1 MSQFR
6 VILTLTPY
14 GNGVND
20 MFEDSKLNWNATY
33 DVIVLGFGGAGAT
46 AARFAA
52 DNGAKVLITDSAPE
66 GHEGGNTRYAGQ
78 VISSGDD
85 LDDLRKYYQ
94 DLAYPLAYDQDLMET
109 FIQGL
114 YKIPDYLE
122 KYLGVKPFVMGQHP
136 ESPVSKA
143 LYFMAHEYPEFRGQA
158 THELVAVHEGVADSA
173 LWKNLRQQVLD
184 RADKIDVLYQTPAKH
199 LIQNPETKA
208 IVGVQIE
215 RDGKLLNV
223 RANNGVIMATGGFEN
238 NPKMIENY
246 LGETSLN
253 PIGSLY
259 NKGIGVKMASEV
271 GAQLYNMNNYESYGI
286 FHGLTPK
293 PAKGQRSQ
301 FLPFDWPAFHQGSLI
316 VVGDDGTRYFDENE
330 IHRHGHIQDHGNW
343 RIPLAQRH
351 PYVVFDQKKYDEL
364 SNDKNA
370 PYPEFLKAVVKADN
384 LESLAKVL
392 NVDVDKLQK
401 TITDF
406 NYFAEQKR
414 DYAFNRDSETLT
426 AFDDGPYYAL
436 AMVQGLLNTQGGPV
450 HNSHSEVV
458 DNDDQVIPHL
468 YAAGELGSLM
478 GRQYNGGSNL
488 AENLIF
494 GKIAGE
500 NAASV
505 KPEITATNVDAQTS
519 ASIHEE
525 GLGSDIAEEHFETK
539 DNQYIG
545 KSTAGMGNEIVV
557 RVTVDDDKN
566 IQDIEVLKQSESDD
580 YGLKAV
586 KELPKEIVAKNSV
599 NVDTVSG
606 ASASSK
612 AIKEAIQNALN
623 QVK

>member
-1 MSQFR
+1 
-6 VILTLTPY
+6 
-14 GNGVND
+14 

-52 DNGAKVLITDSAPE
+52 DNDAKVLITDSAPE

-78 VISSGDD
+78 VISSGDN

-94 DLAYPLAYDQDLMET
+94 DLAYPLAYDPDLMET

-223 RANNGVIMATGGFEN
+223 KANNGVVMATGGFEN

-392 NVDVDKLQK
+392 DVNVDKLQK

-414 DYAFNRDSETLT
+414 DYAFNRDPETLA

-450 HNSHSEVV
+450 HNSHAEVV
-458 DNDDQVIPHL
+458 DNDDQIIPHL

-505 KPEITATNVDAQTS
+505 KPEVDVTNVDAQTS

-586 KELPKEIVAKNSV
+586 EELPKEIVAKNSID
-599 NVDTVSG
+599 VDTVSG

-612 AIKEAIQNALN
+612 AIKEAVQNALN

>member
-1 MSQFR
+1 
-6 VILTLTPY
+6 
-14 GNGVND
+14 
-20 MFEDSKLNWNATY
+20 MFEDSNLQWNATY

-78 VISSGDD
+78 VISTGSN

-94 DLAYPLAYDQDLMET
+94 DLAFPLSYDTDLMET
-109 FIQGL
+109 YVQGL
-114 YKIPDYLE
+114 YNIPSYLE
-122 KYLGVKPFVMGQHP
+122 KYLGVKPFIMAQHP
-136 ESPVSKA
+136 DSPVSKA
-143 LYFMAHEYPEFRGQA
+143 LHFMAHEYPEFRGQA
-158 THELVAVHEGVADSA
+158 THDLVAMHEGVADPA
-173 LWKNLRQQVLD
+173 LWKNLRQQVLK
-184 RADKIDVLYQTPAKH
+184 RADKIDVLYQTPAEH
-199 LIQNPETKA
+199 LIQNPATGA
-208 IVGVQIE
+208 IVGVQIK
-215 RDGKLLNV
+215 RNDKLLNV
-223 RANNGVIMATGGFEN
+223 YANNGVVMATGGFEN
-238 NPKMIENY
+238 NSKMIENY

-259 NKGIGVKMASEV
+259 NKGIGIKMASEV
-271 GAQLYNMNNYESYGI
+271 GAQLYNMNNYEAYGI

-301 FLPFDWPAFHQGSLI
+301 FLPFDWPAFHQGNLI

-330 IHRHGHIQDHGNW
+330 MHRHGHTQDHGNW
-343 RIPLAQRH
+343 RILQAQRH

-364 SNDKNA
+364 ANDKNA
-370 PYPEFLKAVVKADN
+370 PYPEFLDSVVKADN
-384 LESLAKVL
+384 LDSLAQVM
-392 NVDVDKLQK
+392 NVNVDKLHN
-401 TITDF
+401 TIKDF
-406 NYFAEQKR
+406 NHFADIKR
-414 DYAFNRDSETLT
+414 DYAFNRDADTLT

-450 HNSHSEVV
+450 HNSKAEVV
-458 DNDDQVIPHL
+458 DNDNNVIPHL

-500 NAASV
+500 NAASA
-505 KPEITATNVDAQTS
+505 KPEIKTSTTVDTQTS
-519 ASIHEE
+519 ASVHEE
-525 GLGSDIAEEHFETK
+525 GLGSDVGEEHFETK
-539 DNQYIG
+539 ANQYIG
-545 KSTAGMGNEIVV
+545 KSTSGMGNEIVV
-557 RVTVDDDKN
+557 RVTAPEKDDIQN
-566 IQDIEVLKQSESDD
+566 IEILKQSESDD

-586 KELPKEIVAKNSV
+586 KKLPKEIVAKNSV
-599 NVDTVSG
+599 DVDTVSG

-612 AIKEAIQNALN
+612 AIKEAVANALK

>member
-1 MSQFR
+1 MQ
-6 VILTLTPY
+6 
-14 GNGVND
+14 NGVTK
-20 MFEDSKLNWNATY
+20 MFEDSKLKWDAAYN
-33 DVIVLGFGGAGAT
+33 VIVLGFGGAGAT

-94 DLAYPLAYDQDLMET
+94 DLAFPLSYDKDLMET
-109 FIQGL
+109 FVQGL
-114 YKIPDYLE
+114 YKIPEYLE
-122 KYLGVKPFVMGQHP
+122 NYLGVKPFVMGQHP
-136 ESPVSKA
+136 DSPVSKA

-173 LWKNLRQQVLD
+173 LWKNLRQQVLK
-184 RADKIDVLYQTPAKH
+184 RADKIDVLYETPAEH
-199 LIQNPETKA
+199 LIQNPATKA
-208 IVGVQIE
+208 IVGVQIK
-215 RDGKLLNV
+215 RDGKTLNV
-223 RANNGVIMATGGFEN
+223 HAQNGVVMATGGFEN
-238 NPKMIENY
+238 NPQMVENY

-259 NKGIGVKMASEV
+259 NKGIGVKMASEI
-271 GAQLYNMNNYESYGI
+271 GAQLYNMNNYEAYGI

-330 IHRHGHIQDHGNW
+330 MHRHGHIQDHGNW

-351 PYVVFDQKKYDEL
+351 PYVIFDQKKYDEL
-364 SNDKNA
+364 ANDKNA
-370 PYPEFLKAVVKADN
+370 PYPEFLQQVVKADD
-384 LESLAKVL
+384 LASLAKVM
-392 NVDVDKLQK
+392 NVTVDKLSK
-401 TITDF
+401 TIADF
-406 NYFAEQKR
+406 NHFAEIKR
-414 DYAFNRDSETLT
+414 DYAFNRDPETLT

-450 HNSHSEVV
+450 HNSKAEVLNS
-458 DNDDQVIPHL
+458 DNEVIPHL

-505 KPEITATNVDAQTS
+505 KPEIKVDTPVDAETS
-519 ASIHEE
+519 ASIHES
-525 GLGSDIAEEHFETK
+525 GLGSDIGEEHYETK

-557 RVTVDDDKN
+557 RVTANSKED
-566 IQDIEVLKQSESDD
+566 IQAIEVLKQSESDD

-599 NVDTVSG
+599 DVDTVSG

-612 AIKEAIQNALN
+612 AIKEAVSNALK
-623 QVK
+623 QIK

>member
-1 MSQFR
+1 
-6 VILTLTPY
+6 
-14 GNGVND
+14 
-20 MFEDSKLNWNATY
+20 MFEDSNLQWNATY

-78 VISSGDD
+78 VISTGSN

-94 DLAYPLAYDQDLMET
+94 DLAFPLSYDKDLMET
-109 FIQGL
+109 YVQGL
-114 YKIPDYLE
+114 YNIPSYLE
-122 KYLGVKPFVMGQHP
+122 KYLGVKPFIMAQHP
-136 ESPVSKA
+136 DSPVSKA
-143 LYFMAHEYPEFRGQA
+143 LHFMAHEYPEFRGQA
-158 THELVAVHEGVADSA
+158 THDLVAMHEGVADSA
-173 LWKNLRQQVLD
+173 LWKNLRQQVLK
-184 RADKIDVLYQTPAKH
+184 RADKIDVLYQTPAEH
-199 LIQNPETKA
+199 LIQNPATGA
-208 IVGVQIE
+208 VVGVQIK
-215 RDGKLLNV
+215 RNDKFLNV
-223 RANNGVIMATGGFEN
+223 YANNGVVMATGGFEN
-238 NPKMIENY
+238 NSKMVENY

-259 NKGIGVKMASEV
+259 NKGIGIKMASEV
-271 GAQLYNMNNYESYGI
+271 GAQLYNMNNYEAYGI

-330 IHRHGHIQDHGNW
+330 MHRHGHTQDHGNW
-343 RIPLAQRH
+343 RILQAQRH

-364 SNDKNA
+364 ANDKNA
-370 PYPEFLKAVVKADN
+370 PYPEFLDSVVKADN
-384 LESLAKVL
+384 LDSLAQVM
-392 NVDVDKLQK
+392 NVNVDKLRN
-401 TITDF
+401 TIKDF
-406 NYFAEQKR
+406 NHFADIKR
-414 DYAFNRDSETLT
+414 DYAFNRDADTLT

-450 HNSHSEVV
+450 HNSKAEVV
-458 DNDDQVIPHL
+458 DNDNNVIPHL

-500 NAASV
+500 NAAST
-505 KPEITATNVDAQTS
+505 KPEIKTSTTVDAQTS
-519 ASIHEE
+519 ASVHEE
-525 GLGSDIAEEHFETK
+525 GLGSDVGEEHFETK
-539 DNQYIG
+539 ANQYIG

-557 RVTVDDDKN
+557 RVTAPEKDDIQN
-566 IQDIEVLKQSESDD
+566 IEILKQSESDD

-599 NVDTVSG
+599 DVDTVSG

-612 AIKEAIQNALN
+612 AIKEAVANALK

>member
-1 MSQFR
+1 
-6 VILTLTPY
+6 
-14 GNGVND
+14 
-20 MFEDSKLNWNATY
+20 MFEDSNLKWDATY

-52 DNGAKVLITDSAPE
+52 DNNAKVLITDSAPE

-78 VISSGDD
+78 VISSGDN

-94 DLAYPLAYDQDLMET
+94 DLAFPLSYDKELMET
-109 FIQGL
+109 YIKGL
-114 YKIPDYLE
+114 YDIPNYLE
-122 KYLGVKPFVMGQHP
+122 KYLEVKPFIMGKHP

-143 LYFMAHEYPEFRGQA
+143 LHFMAHEYPEFRGQA

-173 LWKNLRQQVLD
+173 LWKNLRQQVLK
-184 RADKIDVLYQTPAKH
+184 RADKIDVLYNTPAEH
-199 LIQNPETKA
+199 LIQSPATKA
-208 IVGVQIE
+208 IVGVQIK
-215 RDGKLLNV
+215 RNGKDLNV
-223 RANNGVIMATGGFEN
+223 RAKNGVIMATGGFEN
-238 NPKMIENY
+238 NPKMVENY

-271 GAQLYNMNNYESYGI
+271 GAQLYNMDNYESYGI

-293 PAKGQRSQ
+293 PEKGQRSQ

-351 PYVVFDQKKYDEL
+351 PYVIFDQKKYDEL
-364 SNDKNA
+364 KNDKNA
-370 PYPEFLKAVVKADN
+370 PYPEFMKLVIKADT
-384 LESLAKVL
+384 LDDLAKVIHVEAKNL
-392 NVDVDKLQK
+392 SN
-401 TITDF
+401 TISDF
-406 NYFAEQKR
+406 NLFAEAKR
-414 DYAFNRDSETLT
+414 DYAFNRDSKTLT
-426 AFDDGPYYAL
+426 AFDIHGPYYAL

-450 HNSHSEVV
+450 HNSNAEVV
-458 DNDDQVIPHL
+458 DNDNVVIPHL

-500 NAASV
+500 NAASS
-505 KPEITATNVDAQTS
+505 KTEIKKTAAVDVQSS
-519 ASIHEE
+519 ASVHES
-525 GLGSDIAEEHFETK
+525 GLGSDVSEEHYETK

-557 RVTVDDDKN
+557 RVTADSKDN
-566 IQDIEVLKQSESDD
+566 IQNIEVLKQSESDD

-586 KELPKEIVAKNSV
+586 KELPKEIIQKNSV
-599 NVDTVSG
+599 DVDTVSG

-612 AIKEAIQNALN
+612 AIKEAVANALE
-623 QVK
+623 QIKQ

>member
-1 MSQFR
+1 
-6 VILTLTPY
+6 
-14 GNGVND
+14 
-20 MFEDSKLNWNATY
+20 MFDNSNLKWDATY
-33 DVIVLGFGGAGAT
+33 DVVVLGFGGAGAS

-78 VISSGDD
+78 VISTGAD

-94 DLAYPLAYDQDLMET
+94 DLAFPLSYDKDLMET
-109 FIQGL
+109 YIQGL
-114 YKIPDYLE
+114 YRIPDYLE
-122 KYLGVKPFVMGQHP
+122 NYLGVKPFIMRDHP

-143 LYFMAHEYPEFRGQA
+143 LHFMAHEYPEFRGQA
-158 THELVAVHEGVADSA
+158 THDLVAMHEGVADSA

-184 RADKIDVLYQTPAKH
+184 RADKIDVLYSTPAEH
-199 LIQNPETKA
+199 LIQDPNTRA
-208 IVGVQIE
+208 VVGVQIK
-215 RDGKLLNV
+215 RDGKDLNV
-223 RANNGVIMATGGFEN
+223 RAKNGVVMATGGFEN
-238 NPKMIENY
+238 NPKMVETY

-271 GAQLYNMNNYESYGI
+271 GAKLYNMDNYEAYGI

-330 IHRHGHIQDHGNW
+330 IHRHGHIKDHGNW
-343 RIPLAQRH
+343 RIPLAPRH

-364 SNDKNA
+364 TSDKNA
-370 PYPEFLKAVVKADN
+370 PYPEFMDSVVKADN
-384 LESLAKVL
+384 LESLAEVM
-392 NVDVDKLQK
+392 NVDVKKLTD
-401 TITDF
+401 TIKDF
-406 NYFAEQKR
+406 NHFADIKR
-414 DYAFNRDSETLT
+414 DYAYNRDPETLT

-450 HNSHSEVV
+450 HNSKAEVV
-458 DNDDQVIPHL
+458 DNDDVVIPHL
-468 YAAGELGSLM
+468 YAIGELGSLM

-500 NAASV
+500 NAAET
-505 KPEITATNVDAQTS
+505 KDEIKVAEPKVDAESS
-519 ASIHEE
+519 ASVHES
-525 GLGSDIAEEHFETK
+525 GLGSDVVEEHYETK

-557 RVTVDDDKN
+557 RVTADSKDD
-566 IQDIEVLKQSESDD
+566 IQNIEVLKQSESDD

-586 KELPKEIVAKNSV
+586 KELPKEIVEKNSV
-599 NVDTVSG
+599 DVDAVSG

-612 AIKEAIQNALN
+612 AIKEAVANALA

>member
-1 MSQFR
+1 
-6 VILTLTPY
+6 
-14 GNGVND
+14 
-20 MFEDSKLNWNATY
+20 MFEDSNLQWNATY

-78 VISSGDD
+78 VISTGSN

-94 DLAYPLAYDQDLMET
+94 DLAFPLSYDKDLMET
-109 FIQGL
+109 YVQGL
-114 YKIPDYLE
+114 YNIPSYLE
-122 KYLGVKPFVMGQHP
+122 KYLGVKPFIMAQHP
-136 ESPVSKA
+136 DSPVSKA
-143 LYFMAHEYPEFRGQA
+143 LHFMAHEYPEFRGQA
-158 THELVAVHEGVADSA
+158 THDLVAMHEGVADSA
-173 LWKNLRQQVLD
+173 LWKNLRQQVLK
-184 RADKIDVLYQTPAKH
+184 RADKIDVLYQTPAEH
-199 LIQNPETKA
+199 LIQNPATGA
-208 IVGVQIE
+208 IVGVQIK
-215 RDGKLLNV
+215 RNDKFLNV
-223 RANNGVIMATGGFEN
+223 YANNGVVMATGGFEN
-238 NPKMIENY
+238 NSKMVENY

-259 NKGIGVKMASEV
+259 NKGIGIKMASEV
-271 GAQLYNMNNYESYGI
+271 GAQLYNMNNYEAYGI

-330 IHRHGHIQDHGNW
+330 MHRHGHTQDHGNW
-343 RIPLAQRH
+343 RILQAQRH

-364 SNDKNA
+364 ANDKNA
-370 PYPEFLKAVVKADN
+370 PYPEFLDSVVKADN
-384 LESLAKVL
+384 LDSLAQVM
-392 NVDVDKLQK
+392 NVNVDKLRN
-401 TITDF
+401 TIKDF
-406 NYFAEQKR
+406 NHFADIKR
-414 DYAFNRDSETLT
+414 EYAFNRDADTLT

-450 HNSHSEVV
+450 HNSKAEVI
-458 DNDDQVIPHL
+458 DNDNNVIPHL

-505 KPEITATNVDAQTS
+505 KPEIKTSTTVDTQTS
-519 ASIHEE
+519 ASVHEE
-525 GLGSDIAEEHFETK
+525 GLGSDVGEEHFETK
-539 DNQYIG
+539 ANQYIG

-557 RVTVDDDKN
+557 RVTAPEKDDIQN
-566 IQDIEVLKQSESDD
+566 IEILKQSESDD

-599 NVDTVSG
+599 DVDTVSG

-612 AIKEAIQNALN
+612 AIKEAVANALK

>member
-1 MSQFR
+1 
-6 VILTLTPY
+6 
-14 GNGVND
+14 
-20 MFEDSKLNWNATY
+20 MFEDSNLQWNATY

-78 VISSGDD
+78 VISSGSN

-94 DLAYPLAYDQDLMET
+94 DLAFPLSYDKDLMET
-109 FIQGL
+109 YVQGL
-114 YKIPDYLE
+114 YNIPNYLE
-122 KYLGVKPFVMGQHP
+122 KYLGVKPFIMAQHP
-136 ESPVSKA
+136 DSPVSKA
-143 LYFMAHEYPEFRGQA
+143 LHFMAHEYPEFRGQA
-158 THELVAVHEGVADSA
+158 THDLVAMHEGVADSA
-173 LWKNLRQQVLD
+173 LWKNLRQQVLK
-184 RADKIDVLYQTPAKH
+184 RADKIDVLYQTPAEH
-199 LIQNPETKA
+199 LIQNPSTKA
-208 IVGVQIE
+208 IVGVQIK
-215 RDGKLLNV
+215 RNDKLLNV

-238 NPKMIENY
+238 NPKMVENY

-259 NKGIGVKMASEV
+259 NQGIGIKMASEV
-271 GAQLYNMNNYESYGI
+271 GAQLYNMSNYEAYGI

-343 RIPLAQRH
+343 RILQAQRH

-364 SNDKNA
+364 ANDKNA
-370 PYPEFLKAVVKADN
+370 PYPEFLDSVVKADN
-384 LESLAKVL
+384 LESLAQVMD
-392 NVDVDKLQK
+392 VDVNKLRN
-401 TITDF
+401 TIKDF
-406 NYFAEQKR
+406 NHFAEVKR
-414 DYAFNRDSETLT
+414 DYAFNRAADTLT

-450 HNSHSEVV
+450 HNSQAEVV
-458 DNDDQVIPHL
+458 DNDNNVIPHL

-505 KPEITATNVDAQTS
+505 KSEIKPDSTVDTQTS
-519 ASIHEE
+519 ASVHEE

-539 DNQYIG
+539 ANQYIG

-557 RVTVDDDKN
+557 RVTAPDKDN
-566 IQDIEVLKQSESDD
+566 IQNIEILKQSESDD

-586 KELPKEIVAKNSV
+586 KELPQEIVAKNSV
-599 NVDTVSG
+599 DVDTVSG

-612 AIKEAIQNALN
+612 AIKEAVSNALT
-623 QVK
+623 QIKR

>member
-1 MSQFR
+1 
-6 VILTLTPY
+6 
-14 GNGVND
+14 
-20 MFEDSKLNWNATY
+20 MFEDSNLKWNATY

-78 VISSGDD
+78 VISTGSN

-94 DLAYPLAYDQDLMET
+94 DLAFPLSYDKDLMET
-109 FIQGL
+109 YVQGL
-114 YKIPDYLE
+114 YNIPSYLE
-122 KYLGVKPFVMGQHP
+122 KYLGVKPFIMAQHP
-136 ESPVSKA
+136 DSPVSKA
-143 LYFMAHEYPEFRGQA
+143 LHFMAHEYPEFRGQA
-158 THELVAVHEGVADSA
+158 THDLVAMHEGVADSA
-173 LWKNLRQQVLD
+173 LWKNLRQQVLK
-184 RADKIDVLYQTPAKH
+184 RADKIDVLYQTPAEH
-199 LIQNPETKA
+199 LIQNPATGA
-208 IVGVQIE
+208 IVGVQIK
-215 RDGKLLNV
+215 RNDKLLNV
-223 RANNGVIMATGGFEN
+223 YANNGVVMATGGFEN
-238 NPKMIENY
+238 NSKMVENY

-259 NKGIGVKMASEV
+259 NKGIGIKMASEV
-271 GAQLYNMNNYESYGI
+271 GAQLYNMNNYEAYGI

-316 VVGDDGTRYFDENE
+316 VVGDDGTRYSDENE
-330 IHRHGHIQDHGNW
+330 MHRHGHTQDHGNW
-343 RIPLAQRH
+343 RILQAQRH

-364 SNDKNA
+364 ANDKNA
-370 PYPEFLKAVVKADN
+370 PYPEFLDSVVKADN
-384 LESLAKVL
+384 LDSLAQVM
-392 NVDVDKLQK
+392 NVHVDKLRN
-401 TITDF
+401 TIKDF
-406 NYFAEQKR
+406 NHFADIKR
-414 DYAFNRDSETLT
+414 DYAFNRDADTLT

-436 AMVQGLLNTQGGPV
+436 AMVQGLLNTQGEPV
-450 HNSHSEVV
+450 HNSKAEVV
-458 DNDDQVIPHL
+458 DNDNNVIPHL

-505 KPEITATNVDAQTS
+505 KPEIKTSTTVDTQTS
-519 ASIHEE
+519 ASVHEE
-525 GLGSDIAEEHFETK
+525 GLGSDVGEEHFETK
-539 DNQYIG
+539 ANQYIG

-557 RVTVDDDKN
+557 RVTAPEKDDIQN
-566 IQDIEVLKQSESDD
+566 IEILKQSESDD

-599 NVDTVSG
+599 DVDTVSG

-612 AIKEAIQNALN
+612 AIKEAVANALK

>member
-1 MSQFR
+1 
-6 VILTLTPY
+6 
-14 GNGVND
+14 
-20 MFEDSKLNWNATY
+20 MFKDSKLNWNATY
-33 DVIVLGFGGAGAT
+33 DVIVLGFGGADAS

-78 VISSGDD
+78 VISSGDN
-85 LDDLRKYYQ
+85 LDDLSKYYQ
-94 DLAYPLAYDQDLMET
+94 DLAYPLSYDKDLMET
-109 FIQGL
+109 FIIGL
-114 YKIPDYLE
+114 YNIPNYL
-122 KYLGVKPFVMGQHP
+122 KDYLGVKPFIMGKHP

-143 LYFMAHEYPEFRGQA
+143 LHFMAHEYPEFRGQA

-173 LWKNLRQQVLD
+173 LWKNLRQQVLK
-184 RADKIDVLYQTPAKH
+184 RSDKIDVLYQTPATH
-199 LIQNPETKA
+199 LIQDPATEA
-208 IVGVQIE
+208 IVGVQIK
-215 RDGKLLNV
+215 RNDQLLNV
-223 RANNGVIMATGGFEN
+223 HAKNGVVMATGGFEN
-238 NPKMIENY
+238 NPKMVENY

-330 IHRHGHIQDHGNW
+330 IHRHGHIKDHGNW
-343 RIPLAQRH
+343 RIPHAQRH

-364 SNDKNA
+364 INDKNA
-370 PYPEFLKAVVKADN
+370 PYPEFMKAVVKADD
-384 LESLAKVL
+384 LPSLAEIM
-392 NVDVDKLQK
+392 NVDADKLVK
-401 TITDF
+401 TIKDF
-406 NYFAEQKR
+406 NYFANQHR
-414 DYAFNRDSETLT
+414 DYAFNRDEKTLT

-450 HNSHSEVV
+450 HNSKAEVV

-505 KPEITATNVDAQTS
+505 KTETTQPEVDVQTS
-519 ASIHEE
+519 ASIHES
-525 GLGSDIAEEHFETK
+525 GLGSDVSEEHFETQA
-539 DNQYIG
+539 NQYIG
-545 KSTAGMGNEIVV
+545 KSSAGMGNEIVV

-566 IQDIEVLKQSESDD
+566 IQDVEVLKQSESED

-586 KELPKEIVAKNSV
+586 KELPKEIVKKNSV
-599 NVDTVSG
+599 DVDTISG
-606 ASASSK
+606 ASASSR
-612 AIKEAIQNALN
+612 AIKEAVQNALK
-623 QVK
+623 QID

>member
-1 MSQFR
+1 
-6 VILTLTPY
+6 
-14 GNGVND
+14 
-20 MFEDSKLNWNATY
+20 MFEDSNLKWDATY

-52 DNGAKVLITDSAPE
+52 DNNAKVLITDSAPE

-78 VISSGDD
+78 VISSGDN

-94 DLAYPLAYDQDLMET
+94 DLAFPLSYDKELMET
-109 FIQGL
+109 YIKGL
-114 YKIPDYLE
+114 YDIPNYLE
-122 KYLGVKPFVMGQHP
+122 KYLGVKPFIMGKHP

-143 LYFMAHEYPEFRGQA
+143 LHFMAHEYPEFRGQA

-173 LWKNLRQQVLD
+173 LWKNLRQQVLK
-184 RADKIDVLYQTPAKH
+184 RADKIDVLYNTPAEH
-199 LIQNPETKA
+199 LIQSPATKA
-208 IVGVQIE
+208 IVGVQIK
-215 RDGKLLNV
+215 RNGKDLNV
-223 RANNGVIMATGGFEN
+223 RAKNGVIMATGGFEN
-238 NPKMIENY
+238 NPKMVENY

-271 GAQLYNMNNYESYGI
+271 GAQLYNMDNYESYGI

-293 PAKGQRSQ
+293 PEKGQRSQ

-351 PYVVFDQKKYDEL
+351 PYVIFDQKKYDEL
-364 SNDKNA
+364 KNDKNA
-370 PYPEFLKAVVKADN
+370 PYPEFMKLVIKADT
-384 LESLAKVL
+384 LDDLAKVIHVEAKNL
-392 NVDVDKLQK
+392 SN
-401 TITDF
+401 TISDF
-406 NYFAEQKR
+406 NLFAEAKR
-414 DYAFNRDSETLT
+414 DYAFNRDSKTLT
-426 AFDDGPYYAL
+426 AFDIHGPYYAL

-450 HNSHSEVV
+450 HNSNAEVV
-458 DNDDQVIPHL
+458 DNDNVVIPHL

-500 NAASV
+500 NAASS
-505 KPEITATNVDAQTS
+505 KTEIKKTAAVDVQSS
-519 ASIHEE
+519 ASVHES
-525 GLGSDIAEEHFETK
+525 GLGSDVSEEHYETK

-557 RVTVDDDKN
+557 RVTADSKDN
-566 IQDIEVLKQSESDD
+566 IQNIEVLKQSESDD

-586 KELPKEIVAKNSV
+586 KELPKEIIQKNSV
-599 NVDTVSG
+599 DVDTVSG

-612 AIKEAIQNALN
+612 AIKEAVANALE
-623 QVK
+623 QIKQ

>member
-1 MSQFR
+1 
-6 VILTLTPY
+6 
-14 GNGVND
+14 
-20 MFEDSKLNWNATY
+20 MFEDSNLKWDATY
-33 DVIVLGFGGAGAT
+33 DVVVLGFGGAGAT

-52 DNGAKVLITDSAPE
+52 DNNAKVLITDSAPE

-94 DLAYPLAYDQDLMET
+94 DLAFPLSYDKDLMET
-109 FIQGL
+109 YVKGI
-114 YKIPDYLE
+114 YDIPNYLE
-122 KYLGVKPFVMGQHP
+122 KYLGVEKPFIMGKHP

-143 LYFMAHEYPEFRGQA
+143 LHFMAHEYPEFRGQA

-184 RADKIDVLYQTPAKH
+184 RADKIDVLYNTPAEH
-199 LIQNPETKA
+199 LIQNPATHA
-208 IVGVQIE
+208 IVGVQIK

-223 RANNGVIMATGGFEN
+223 HAKNGVVMATGGFEN
-238 NPKMIENY
+238 NPEMVENY

-271 GAQLYNMNNYESYGI
+271 GAKLYNMDNYESYGI

-293 PAKGQRSQ
+293 PAAGQRSQ

-364 SNDKNA
+364 VNDKNA
-370 PYPEFLKAVVKADN
+370 PYPEFMKAVVKADDIA
-384 LESLAKVL
+384 SLAKVL
-392 NVDVDKLQK
+392 NVEADKLAD
-401 TITDF
+401 TIKDF
-406 NYFAEQKR
+406 NHFAEIKR
-414 DYAFNRDSETLT
+414 DYAYERDADTLT

-450 HNSHSEVV
+450 HNSNTEVV
-458 DNDDQVIPHL
+458 DNDDVVIPHL
-468 YAAGELGSLM
+468 YAVGELGSLM

-488 AENLIF
+488 AENLVF
-494 GKIAGE
+494 GKIAGD
-500 NAASV
+500 NAASE
-505 KPEITATNVDAQTS
+505 KPEIKTEAPVIDAESS
-519 ASIHEE
+519 ASVHES
-525 GLGSDIAEEHFETK
+525 GLGSDVAEEHYETK
-539 DNQYIG
+539 SNQYIG
-545 KSTAGMGNEIVV
+545 KSTAGMGNEIIV
-557 RVTVDDDKN
+557 RVTADSKDD
-566 IQDIEVLKQSESDD
+566 IQAIEVLKQSESDD

-586 KELPKEIVAKNSV
+586 KELPKEIVEKNTV
-599 NVDTVSG
+599 DVDTISG

-612 AIKEAIQNALN
+612 AIKEAVSNALAQIN
-623 QVK
+623 T

>member
-1 MSQFR
+1 
-6 VILTLTPY
+6 
-14 GNGVND
+14 
-20 MFEDSKLNWNATY
+20 MFEDSNLKWNATY

-78 VISSGDD
+78 VISTGSN

-94 DLAYPLAYDQDLMET
+94 DLAFPLSYDKDLMET
-109 FIQGL
+109 YVQGL
-114 YKIPDYLE
+114 YNIPSYLE
-122 KYLGVKPFVMGQHP
+122 KYLGVKPFIMAQHP
-136 ESPVSKA
+136 DSPVSKA
-143 LYFMAHEYPEFRGQA
+143 LHFMAHEYPEFRGQA
-158 THELVAVHEGVADSA
+158 THDLVAMHEGVADSA
-173 LWKNLRQQVLD
+173 LWKNLRQQVLK
-184 RADKIDVLYQTPAKH
+184 RADKIDVLYQTPAEH
-199 LIQNPETKA
+199 LIQNPATGA
-208 IVGVQIE
+208 IVGVQIK
-215 RDGKLLNV
+215 RNDKLLNV
-223 RANNGVIMATGGFEN
+223 YANNGVVMATGGFEN
-238 NPKMIENY
+238 NSKMVENY

-259 NKGIGVKMASEV
+259 NKGIGIKMASEV
-271 GAQLYNMNNYESYGI
+271 GAQLYNMNNYEAYGI

-316 VVGDDGTRYFDENE
+316 VVGDDGTRYSDENE
-330 IHRHGHIQDHGNW
+330 MHRHGHTQDHGNW
-343 RIPLAQRH
+343 RILQAQRH

-364 SNDKNA
+364 ANDKNA
-370 PYPEFLKAVVKADN
+370 PYPEFLDSVVKADN
-384 LESLAKVL
+384 LDSLAQVM
-392 NVDVDKLQK
+392 NVHVDKLRN
-401 TITDF
+401 TIKDF
-406 NYFAEQKR
+406 NHFADIKR
-414 DYAFNRDSETLT
+414 DYAFNRDADTLT

-450 HNSHSEVV
+450 HNSKAEVV
-458 DNDDQVIPHL
+458 DNDNNVIPHL

-505 KPEITATNVDAQTS
+505 KPEIKTSTTVDTQTS
-519 ASIHEE
+519 ASVHEE
-525 GLGSDIAEEHFETK
+525 GLGSDVGEEHFETK
-539 DNQYIG
+539 ANQYIG

-557 RVTVDDDKN
+557 RVTAPEKDDIQN
-566 IQDIEVLKQSESDD
+566 IEILKQSESDD

-599 NVDTVSG
+599 DVDTVSG

-612 AIKEAIQNALN
+612 AIKEAVANALK

>member
-1 MSQFR
+1 
-6 VILTLTPY
+6 
-14 GNGVND
+14 
-20 MFEDSKLNWNATY
+20 MFKDSKLNWNATY
-33 DVIVLGFGGAGAT
+33 DVIVLGFGGADAS

-78 VISSGDD
+78 VISSGDN

-94 DLAYPLAYDQDLMET
+94 DLAYPLSYDKDLMET
-109 FIQGL
+109 FIIGL
-114 YKIPDYLE
+114 YNIPNYL
-122 KYLGVKPFVMGQHP
+122 KDYLGVKPFIMGKHP

-143 LYFMAHEYPEFRGQA
+143 LHFMAHEYPEFRGQA

-173 LWKNLRQQVLD
+173 LWKNLRQQVLK
-184 RADKIDVLYQTPAKH
+184 RSDKIDVLYQTPATH
-199 LIQNPETKA
+199 LIQDPATEA
-208 IVGVQIE
+208 IVGVQIK
-215 RDGKLLNV
+215 RNDQLLNV
-223 RANNGVIMATGGFEN
+223 HAKNGGVMATGGFEN
-238 NPKMIENY
+238 NPKMVENY

-330 IHRHGHIQDHGNW
+330 IHRHGHIKDHGNW
-343 RIPLAQRH
+343 RIPHAQRH

-364 SNDKNA
+364 INDKNA
-370 PYPEFLKAVVKADN
+370 PYPEFMKAVVKADD
-384 LESLAKVL
+384 LPSLAEIM
-392 NVDVDKLQK
+392 NVDADKLVK
-401 TITDF
+401 TIKDF
-406 NYFAEQKR
+406 NYFANQHR
-414 DYAFNRDSETLT
+414 DYAFNRDEKTLT

-450 HNSHSEVV
+450 HNSKAEVV

-505 KPEITATNVDAQTS
+505 KTETTQPEVDVQTS
-519 ASIHEE
+519 ASIHES
-525 GLGSDIAEEHFETK
+525 GLGSDVSEEHFETQA
-539 DNQYIG
+539 NQYIG
-545 KSTAGMGNEIVV
+545 KSSAGMGNEIVV

-566 IQDIEVLKQSESDD
+566 IQDVEVLKQSESED

-586 KELPKEIVAKNSV
+586 KELPKEIVKKNSV
-599 NVDTVSG
+599 DVDTISG
-606 ASASSK
+606 ASASSR
-612 AIKEAIQNALN
+612 AIKEAVQNALK
-623 QVK
+623 QID

>member
-1 MSQFR
+1 
-6 VILTLTPY
+6 
-14 GNGVND
+14 
-20 MFEDSKLNWNATY
+20 MFDSSKLKWNATY

-52 DNGAKVLITDSAPE
+52 DNNAKVLITDSAPE

-94 DLAYPLAYDQDLMET
+94 DLAFPLSYDKELMET
-109 FIQGL
+109 FIEGL
-114 YKIPDYLE
+114 YQIPEYLE
-122 KYLGVKPFVMGQHP
+122 KYLEVKPFVMGQHP

-143 LYFMAHEYPEFRGQA
+143 LYFMAHEYPEFRGQE
-158 THELVAVHEGVADSA
+158 THELVTVHEGVADSA
-173 LWKNLRQQVLD
+173 LWKNLRQQVLK
-184 RADKIDVLYQTPAKH
+184 RADKIDVLYNTPAEH
-199 LIQNPETKA
+199 LIQDPNTKT
-208 IVGVQIE
+208 IVGVQIKRNNE
-215 RDGKLLNV
+215 LLNV
-223 RANNGVIMATGGFEN
+223 RAKNGVIMATGGFEN
-238 NPKMIENY
+238 NPEMVENY
-246 LGETSLN
+246 LGETSLS

-271 GAQLYNMNNYESYGI
+271 GSKLYNMSNYESYGI

-293 PAKGQRSQ
+293 PKAGQRSQ

-343 RIPLAQRH
+343 RVPHAQRH
-351 PYVVFDQKKYDEL
+351 PYVIFDRKKYKEL
-364 SNDKNA
+364 INDQNA
-370 PYPEFLKAVVKADN
+370 PYPEFMKQVIKANN
-384 LESLAKVL
+384 LASLADTI
-392 NVDVDKLQK
+392 DVDLENLTT
-401 TITDF
+401 TIKNF
-406 NYFAEQKR
+406 NHFAEIKR
-414 DYAFNRDSETLT
+414 DYSFDRDAKTLT

-450 HNSHSEVV
+450 HNSKAEIV
-458 DNDDQVIPHL
+458 DNDNVVIPHL

-500 NAASV
+500 NAASE
-505 KPEITATNVDAQTS
+505 KSEINPENIDAQTS
-519 ASIHEE
+519 ASVHES
-525 GLGSDIAEEHFETK
+525 GLGSDVVEEHFETK

-557 RVTVDDDKN
+557 RVTADNKDDIKN
-566 IQDIEVLKQSESDD
+566 IEILKQSESDD

-586 KELPKEIVAKNSV
+586 KELPKEIIAKNSV
-599 NVDTVSG
+599 NVDKVSG

-612 AIKEAIQNALN
+612 AIKEAVANALE
-623 QVK
+623 QIK

>member
-1 MSQFR
+1 
-6 VILTLTPY
+6 
-14 GNGVND
+14 

-33 DVIVLGFGGAGAT
+33 DVIVLGFGGAGAS

-52 DNGAKVLITDSAPE
+52 DNNAKVLITDSAPE

-78 VISSGDD
+78 VISSGDN
-85 LDDLRKYYQ
+85 LDDLRKYYE
-94 DLAYPLAYDQDLMET
+94 DLAFPLSYDKDLMET
-109 FIQGL
+109 FVKGL
-114 YKIPDYLE
+114 YDIPNYLE
-122 KYLGVKPFVMGQHP
+122 NYLGVKPFIMGKHP

-199 LIQNPETKA
+199 LIQDPATKA

-215 RDGKLLNV
+215 RNGKLLNV
-223 RANNGVIMATGGFEN
+223 KANNGVVMATGGFEN
-238 NPKMIENY
+238 NPEMVENY

-259 NKGIGVKMASEV
+259 NKGIGVTMASEV
-271 GAQLYNMNNYESYGI
+271 GAKLYNMNNYESYGI

-343 RIPLAQRH
+343 RVPLAQRH

-364 SNDKNA
+364 KNDKNA
-370 PYPEFLKAVVKADN
+370 PYPEFLESVVKADDLN
-384 LESLAKVL
+384 SLAEVM
-392 NVDVDKLQK
+392 NVDADKLAS
-401 TITDF
+401 TIKDF
-406 NYFAEQKR
+406 NHFAEIKR
-414 DYAFNRDSETLT
+414 DYAFDRDADTLT
-426 AFDDGPYYAL
+426 AFDDGPYYCL

-450 HNSHSEVV
+450 HNSNAEVV
-458 DNDDQVIPHL
+458 DVNDEIIPHL
-468 YAAGELGSLM
+468 YACGELGSLM

-500 NAASV
+500 NAAKEKDVESV
-505 KPEITATNVDAQTS
+505 KVDANTS
-519 ASIHEE
+519 ASVHEE
-525 GLGSDIAEEHFETK
+525 GLGSDVGEEHYETN

-557 RVTVDDDKN
+557 RVTANSKDD

-586 KELPKEIVAKNSV
+586 KELPKEIVEKNTV
-599 NVDTVSG
+599 DVDTISG

-612 AIKEAIQNALN
+612 AIKEAVSDALK
-623 QVK
+623 QIK

>member
-1 MSQFR
+1 
-6 VILTLTPY
+6 
-14 GNGVND
+14 
-20 MFEDSKLNWNATY
+20 MFEDSNLKWDATY

-52 DNGAKVLITDSAPE
+52 DNNAKVLITDSAPE

-78 VISSGDD
+78 VISSGDN

-94 DLAYPLAYDQDLMET
+94 DLAFPLSYDKELMET
-109 FIQGL
+109 YIKGL
-114 YKIPDYLE
+114 YDIPNYLE
-122 KYLGVKPFVMGQHP
+122 KYLGVKPFIMGKHP

-143 LYFMAHEYPEFRGQA
+143 LHFMAHEYPEFRGQA

-173 LWKNLRQQVLD
+173 LWKNLRQQVLK
-184 RADKIDVLYQTPAKH
+184 RADKIDVLYNTPAEH
-199 LIQNPETKA
+199 LIQSPATKA
-208 IVGVQIE
+208 IVGVQIK
-215 RDGKLLNV
+215 RNGKDLNV
-223 RANNGVIMATGGFEN
+223 IAKNGVIMATGGFEN
-238 NPKMIENY
+238 NPKMVENY

-271 GAQLYNMNNYESYGI
+271 GAQLYNMDNYESYGI

-293 PAKGQRSQ
+293 PEKGQRSQ

-351 PYVVFDQKKYDEL
+351 PYVIFDQKKYDEL
-364 SNDKNA
+364 KNDKNA
-370 PYPEFLKAVVKADN
+370 PYPEFMKLVIKADT
-384 LESLAKVL
+384 LDDLAKVIHVEAKNL
-392 NVDVDKLQK
+392 SN
-401 TITDF
+401 TISDF
-406 NYFAEQKR
+406 NLFAEAKR
-414 DYAFNRDSETLT
+414 DYAFNRDSKTLT
-426 AFDDGPYYAL
+426 AFDIHGPYYAL

-450 HNSHSEVV
+450 HNSNAEVV
-458 DNDDQVIPHL
+458 DNDNVVIPHL

-500 NAASV
+500 NAASS
-505 KPEITATNVDAQTS
+505 KTEIKKTAAVDVQSS
-519 ASIHEE
+519 ASVHES
-525 GLGSDIAEEHFETK
+525 GLGSDVSEEHYETK

-557 RVTVDDDKN
+557 RVTADSKDN
-566 IQDIEVLKQSESDD
+566 IQNIEVLKQSESDD

-586 KELPKEIVAKNSV
+586 KELPKEIIQKNSV
-599 NVDTVSG
+599 DVDTVSG

-612 AIKEAIQNALN
+612 AIKEAVANALE
-623 QVK
+623 QIKQ

>member
-1 MSQFR
+1 
-6 VILTLTPY
+6 
-14 GNGVND
+14 
-20 MFEDSKLNWNATY
+20 MFEDSNLKWDATY

-52 DNGAKVLITDSAPE
+52 DNNAKVLITDSAPE

-78 VISSGDD
+78 VISSGDN

-94 DLAYPLAYDQDLMET
+94 DLAFPLSYDKELMET
-109 FIQGL
+109 YIKGL
-114 YKIPDYLE
+114 YDIPNYLE
-122 KYLGVKPFVMGQHP
+122 KYLGVKPFIMGKHP

-143 LYFMAHEYPEFRGQA
+143 LHFMAHEYPEFRGQA

-173 LWKNLRQQVLD
+173 LWKNLRQQVLK
-184 RADKIDVLYQTPAKH
+184 RADKIDVLYNTPAEH
-199 LIQNPETKA
+199 LIQSPATKA
-208 IVGVQIE
+208 IVGVQIK
-215 RDGKLLNV
+215 RNGKDLNV
-223 RANNGVIMATGGFEN
+223 RAKNGVIMATGGFEN
-238 NPKMIENY
+238 NPKMVENY

-271 GAQLYNMNNYESYGI
+271 GAQLYNMDNYESYGI

-293 PAKGQRSQ
+293 PEKGQRSQ

-351 PYVVFDQKKYDEL
+351 PYVIFDQKKYDEL
-364 SNDKNA
+364 KNDKNA
-370 PYPEFLKAVVKADN
+370 PYPEFMKLVIKADT
-384 LESLAKVL
+384 LDDLAKVIHVEAKNL
-392 NVDVDKLQK
+392 SN
-401 TITDF
+401 TISDF
-406 NYFAEQKR
+406 NLFAEAKR
-414 DYAFNRDSETLT
+414 DYAFNRDSKTLT
-426 AFDDGPYYAL
+426 AFDIHGPYYAL

-450 HNSHSEVV
+450 HNSNAEVV
-458 DNDDQVIPHL
+458 DNDNVVIPHL

-500 NAASV
+500 NAASS
-505 KPEITATNVDAQTS
+505 KTEIKKTAAVDVQSS
-519 ASIHEE
+519 ASVHES
-525 GLGSDIAEEHFETK
+525 GLGSDVSEEHYETK

-557 RVTVDDDKN
+557 RVTADSKDN
-566 IQDIEVLKQSESDD
+566 IQNIEVLKQSESDD

-586 KELPKEIVAKNSV
+586 KELPKEIVQKNSV
-599 NVDTVSG
+599 DVDTVSG

-612 AIKEAIQNALN
+612 AIKEAVANALE
-623 QVK
+623 QIK

>member
-6 VILTLTPY
+6 VILTITPY

-52 DNGAKVLITDSAPE
+52 DNDAKVLITDSAPE

-78 VISSGDD
+78 VISSGDN

-94 DLAYPLAYDQDLMET
+94 DLAYPLAYDPDLMET

-223 RANNGVIMATGGFEN
+223 KANNGVVMATGGFEN

-392 NVDVDKLQK
+392 DVNVDKLQK

-414 DYAFNRDSETLT
+414 DYAFNRDPETLA

-450 HNSHSEVV
+450 HNSHAEVV
-458 DNDDQVIPHL
+458 DNDDQIIPHL

-505 KPEITATNVDAQTS
+505 KPEVDVTNVDAQTS

-586 KELPKEIVAKNSV
+586 EELPKEIVAKNSID
-599 NVDTVSG
+599 VDTVSG

-612 AIKEAIQNALN
+612 AIKEAVQNALN